1 MERGEQ
7 PASAE
12 RQRLDKWLFFTRLL
26 KSRAIAQKRISDGE
40 VRVNG
45 RVATQ
50 PSLGLKPG
58 DKVEL
63 LTWRGIRVQIHSVTV
78 VAPGAR
84 RGPYEEARLLY
95 EDHGREERD
104 E

>member
-7 PASAE
+7 STPVD

-45 RVATQ
+45 RVAAQ
-50 PSLGLKPG
+50 PSLSLKPG
-58 DKVEL
+58 DRVEL
-63 LTWRGIRVQIHSVTV
+63 ISWRGIRSYVHTVTV
-78 VAPGAR
+78 RAGGDR

-95 EDHGREERD
+95 EDHGCEER
-104 E
+104 EV